1 MAEFV
6 LKKNNYFEFDS
17 CVFKIS
23 GTAIGTKFALLYARI
38 FMDQHETKFLET
50 QILKPLIWFQYIDD
64 VCFIRTH
71 GEEKI
76 KKLMEDFNSL
86 SHDIKFTYEFDKDT
100 LFRSSNSKLMT
111 SLYSKPTDCHQYL
124 HYKSISPEH
133 TKRSKSIVRLQGLRE
148 SVPKK
153 VTLKNTLLNLNHGS
167 LKEVILKK
175 LLTLK

>member
-111 SLYSKPTDCHQYL
+111 SLYSKSTDCHQYL
-124 HYKSISPEH
+124 HYKSIYPEH
-133 TKRSKSIVRLQGLRE
+133 TKRSIIYSQTSRVKRVCSQESDFNEHSSKLKSWF
-148 SVPKK
+148 
-153 VTLKNTLLNLNHGS
+153 LKRGYP
-167 LKEVILKK
+167 
-175 LLTLK
+175 